1 MSTSKRIDGLW
12 VGTWETGGKARTVL
26 ERVEEALRLIKTYD
40 PLRYRRIGSD
50 LERVWVDVL
59 LGSLGNFAPAIKT
72 CKLDTRFILADT
84 SSPEVIASIIV
95 HEATHAR
102 LWTCGIAY
110 EERLR
115 ARVEAVCLRREIAFS
130 AKLPNGRELRE
141 RAERTLQ
148 LCATDDHWTDSA
160 FSERHL
166 KGGMEALRHLGA
178 PEWFVRAMPTV
189 VALRLSVSGRLR
201 KMFASRR

>member
-110 EERLR
+110 EEGLR

-130 AKLPNGRELRE
+130 AKLPLMDRSCVSGPN
-141 RAERTLQ
+141 AH
-148 LCATDDHWTDSA
+148 CNC
-160 FSERHL
+160 
-166 KGGMEALRHLGA
+166 ALRTTIG
-178 PEWFVRAMPTV
+178 PTARSANGISKAAWRLCV
-189 VALRLSVSGRLR
+189 ICERPNGSSAQCRPWLRC
-201 KMFASRR
+201 A